1 MKSWTLHFL
10 THLSEQSYIKSLKLS
25 RKLKIASKTLS
36 FLKQKLTSKQGFIN
50 FFDSKVFQFCISVRE
65 HLNKN
70 NLGGNLGIWPVFFHL
85 LAGEQNSLPCG
96 SGEKKLSRRKCNR
109 NFLFHFCSN
118 VARKEKSRW
127 NFEFQPRFFL
137 LICQDFKSFKIQ
149 RQVS

>member
-36 FLKQKLTSKQGFIN
+36 FLKQKLTSKQEFIN

-96 SGEKKLSRRKCNR
+96 SGEKKLSRRKCNLMEQKFFVS
-109 NFLFHFCSN
+109 FLFQHC
-118 VARKEKSRW
+118 
-127 NFEFQPRFFL
+127 
-137 LICQDFKSFKIQ
+137 
-149 RQVS
+149 

>member
-36 FLKQKLTSKQGFIN
+36 FLKQKLTSKQEFIN

-96 SGEKKLSRRKCNR
+96 SGEKNYPGENVISWNR

-118 VARKEKSRW
+118 VARKEKSR
-127 NFEFQPRFFL
+127 
-137 LICQDFKSFKIQ
+137 
-149 RQVS
+149 